1 MKKNKIFKALFSLLL
16 IVYLVIYVASSS
28 GYYEYKNYKK
38 MTLTEEQIEKF
49 ENDVKE
55 GKEVN
60 VEDYVIEETNV
71 YDNRIAKVGKKLS
84 FMISDTLSG
93 VLSKSFKALS
103 KFIVE

>member
-1 MKKNKIFKALFSLLL
+1 MNIK
-16 IVYLVIYVASSS
+16 
-28 GYYEYKNYKK
+28 KK

-49 ENDVKE
+49 EEDVKN

-60 VEDYVIEETNV
+60 VEDYVIKDNET
-71 YDNRIAKVGKKLS
+71 YDNKIAKVGKKLS
-84 FMISDTLSG
+84 FAISDTLTS

>member
-1 MKKNKIFKALFSLLL
+1 MKKDKIFKAVFSLSL
-16 IVYLVIYVASSS
+16 IIYLVIYLASAS

-49 ENDVKE
+49 EEDIKE

-60 VEDYVIEETNV
+60 VEDYVVKDNNV
-71 YDNRIAKVGKKLS
+71 VDNKIAKMGKKLS
-84 FMISDTLSG
+84 FAISDTLTS
-93 VLSKSFKALS
+93 VLSKSFKAIS

>member
-1 MKKNKIFKALFSLLL
+1 MKKDKIFKAFFSLLL
-16 IVYLVIYVASSS
+16 ITYLVIYIASSS

-49 ENDVKE
+49 EDDVKN

-60 VEDYVIEETNV
+60 VEDYVVEENNI

-84 FMISDTLSG
+84 FMISDTLTG
-93 VLSKSFKALS
+93 VLSKSFKAIS